1 MTPDDHRMIEDL
13 FQRLSAQGR
22 VAKDPQAD
30 RVIADLFRA
39 NPNASYLLVQ
49 TTLVYEHQ
57 LSEQE
62 ARIQE
67 LEAQL
72 AQGQQGAPAY
82 GGGSFLGGRV
92 GQNRGSVPPVAAAPS
107 PWSQPQAAPRAGYAP
122 APQSPFAATP
132 PAAPAAPGFFR
143 SALQTAAGVAGGM
156 VFANAIG
163 SMFGGHEAH
172 ATPFGTGESAAL
184 RDADATQDA
193 LQDELDAQDAAD
205 DSAGDASYDDGID
218 T

>member
-1 MTPDDHRMIEDL
+1 MTPDDHRLIQDL
-13 FQRLSAQGR
+13 FQRLAAQGP

-39 NPNASYLLVQ
+39 NPNAGYLLVQ
-49 TTLVYEHQ
+49 TALVYEHQ

-62 ARIQE
+62 GRIQE
-67 LEAQL
+67 MEAQI
-72 AQGQQGAPAY
+72 AQMQQPAPSF
-82 GGGSFLGGRV
+82 GGGSFLGNRV
-92 GQNRGSVPPVAAAPS
+92 GAGRGSVPAAGAPVSA
-107 PWSQPQAAPRAGYAP
+107 PWSQAQPSGAAYAQGPQAAPQASGG
-122 APQSPFAATP
+122 
-132 PAAPAAPGFFR
+132 PGFFR

-163 SMFGGHEAH
+163 NMFGGHEAH
-172 ATPFGTGESAAL
+172 AGGYSGGVDQSGAL

-193 LQDELDAQDAAD
+193 MQDDLEAQDAAD
-205 DSAGDASYDDGID
+205 DADVDASYDDGGID